1 MKIRHPFLL
10 FLLVIIAFG
19 MANSLFR
26 DEPVPKDPKLAEK
39 ELAEKKKFNKNHC
52 KEKDLIYVENITGRG
67 ECVTLEDLAKI
78 HADNLEKMKS
88 IDKSNANIGLE

>member
-19 MANSLFR
+19 MVNSIFR
-26 DEPVPKDPKLAEK
+26 DEPIPEDPKIIDK
-39 ELAEKKKFNKNHC
+39 ELAEKNKFNKNHC
-52 KEKDLIYVENITGRG
+52 KEKGLIYVENITGKG

-78 HADNLEKMKS
+78 SADNIEKMKS
-88 IDKSNANIGLE
+88 IDKSNANTGLK